1 MQASTIH
8 KKNPL
13 ELAMAARKIY
23 FYLKL
28 SNRTQDP
35 ENGVRENGKNG
46 VRVQILTEFREWISK
61 EQVLR
66 PLAWKRGLESWEKF
80 VNFTTGEWFP
90 SRLAFGKFKG
100 RLYQEAREDAEL
112 RSWLEWLAESTN
124 ERSSAM
130 GRWDLGQLENGTVRE
145 DAAFLDLEIQEHA
158 GDVATGL
165 VVFQQPEIALYQRLL
180 EAARNRLAELEYG
193 IEKSKVDSIRSKLLG
208 VLRTVYP
215 IKEKRDAHSPK
226 PPERLFYFPQCP
238 TRDGME
244 CQTVCSPVR
253 PRCGGRGRRRCQVF
267 LALLNSLY

>member
-13 ELAMAARKIY
+13 ELAMAARKNL
-23 FYLKL
+23 FLLKTIKPNTR
-28 SNRTQDP
+28 S
-35 ENGVRENGKNG
+35 GKWG
-46 VRVQILTEFREWISK
+46 QGKWE
-61 EQVLR
+61 
-66 PLAWKRGLESWEKF
+66 KRGQGANLDRIQGVDFEGAGAAPAGVEAG
-80 VNFTTGEWFP
+80 TGILGEVCEFHHGRVV
-90 SRLAFGKFKG
+90 SLAAGVWQVQG
-100 RLYQEAREDAEL
+100 AALSGGAGGCGIAL
-112 RSWLEWLAESTN
+112 VLEWLAESTN

-130 GRWDLGQLENGTVRE
+130 GRWDLGQLENGTVLE

-180 EAARNRLAELEYG
+180 EAARNRLTELEYG

-226 PPERLFYFPQCP
+226 PPGRLFYFPQCP